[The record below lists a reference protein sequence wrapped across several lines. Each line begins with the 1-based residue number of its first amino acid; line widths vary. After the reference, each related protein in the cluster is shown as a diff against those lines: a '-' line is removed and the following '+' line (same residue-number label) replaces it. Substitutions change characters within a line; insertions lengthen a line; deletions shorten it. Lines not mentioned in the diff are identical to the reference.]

1 MHAESGQAVVG
12 TDAFRQSGAHL
23 STRLRGAMIAVP
35 CWAILVT
42 ACSLTPRACGYGTHE
57 QMGLPACSFLARTGL
72 PCPTCGVTT
81 SVAAM
86 AHGRLAAA
94 LHAQAFGVLMFAA
107 VAFLAVVGTTE
118 LVTGW
123 DILSMLR
130 PGAWWALAGLVCMLA
145 CWGAKL
151 AIGLA
156 GGELPIR

>member
-12 TDAFRQSGAHL
+12 TEAFRQSGARL
-23 STRLRGAMIAVP
+23 SLRLRGAMIAVP

-42 ACSLTPRACGYGTHE
+42 ACSLTPQASGYGTHE
-57 QMGLPACSFLARTGL
+57 QLGLPTCSFLARTGL

-94 LHAQAFGVLMFAA
+94 LHAQPFGVLLFAA

-118 LVTGW
+118 SVTGW
-123 DILSMLR
+123 DILSIPR
-130 PGAWWALAGLVCMLA
+130 PSVWWALAGLAGMLA

-151 AIGLA
+151 AIGFVR
-156 GGELPIR
+156 GELPIR